1 MKIILSKDEIAVALK
16 DYVKKIYSLD
26 ADSVSVVKSSKIIK
40 KDMITSQLKT
50 EISAI
55 VKIK

>member
-1 MKIILSKDEIAVALK
+1 MKIILSKDEIAIALK

>member
-1 MKIILSKDEIAVALK
+1 MKIILSKDEITIALK
-16 DYVKKIYSLD
+16 EYVKKIYSLE
-26 ADSVSVVKSSKIIK
+26 ADSVSILKSSKIIK

-55 VKIK
+55 VSVK

>member
-1 MKIILSKDEIAVALK
+1 MKIILSKDEIASALK
-16 DYVKKIYSLD
+16 DYVKKIYALE
-26 ADSVSVVKSSKIIK
+26 ADSVSVIKSSKIIK
-40 KDMITSQLKT
+40 RDMITSQLKT

>member
-1 MKIILSKDEIAVALK
+1 MKIILSKDEIAIALK

-50 EISAI
+50 EISEI